1 VIVTPPGEWHWH
13 GATPNSF
20 MTHLA
25 LTEGDNE
32 WGEHLTD
39 DE

>member
-1 VIVTPPGEWHWH
+1 
-13 GATPNSF
+13 

-25 LTEGDNE
+25 LTEGDTV

-39 DE
+39 AEYPTTDTTNGEPLRQW